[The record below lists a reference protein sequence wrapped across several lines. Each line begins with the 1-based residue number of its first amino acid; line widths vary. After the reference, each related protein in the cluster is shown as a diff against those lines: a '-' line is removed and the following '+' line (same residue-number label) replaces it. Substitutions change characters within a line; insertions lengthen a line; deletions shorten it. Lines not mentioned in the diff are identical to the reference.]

1 MQIHTQNAY
10 ANTYTAYAICKYIHG
25 YFFAVL
31 DVSTLTTLFGVNLS
45 IYICIQTLP
54 DDQAKVNLV
63 NPVMYFA
70 AGCAWMH
77 PPPLPGTG
85 TSNML
90 LVLLMF

>member
-1 MQIHTQNAY
+1 MYIYTHTH
-10 ANTYTAYAICKYIHG
+10 T
-25 YFFAVL
+25 
-31 DVSTLTTLFGVNLS
+31 
-45 IYICIQTLP
+45 QTLP

-63 NPVMYFA
+63 TPVMYFA

-85 TSNML
+85 TSNIL